1 MCIFMKMLMKLAM
14 VGTAVGLA
22 ANYGMPM
29 MNRRTKKKVRRQAR
43 MLQGMMGSMFNN
55 LVGVLR

>member
-1 MCIFMKMLMKLAM
+1 MKLAM

-29 MNRRTKKKVRRQAR
+29 MNRRTKKRVKKQAK
-43 MLQGMMGSMFNN
+43 MIQGMVGSMFGN
-55 LVGVLR
+55 LVGALR

>member
-1 MCIFMKMLMKLAM
+1 MKMLMKLAM

-29 MNRRTKKKVRRQAR
+29 MNRRTKKKVRKQAR